1 MVQGCE
7 ILFMNIREALVKARV
22 FFKDSKVENP
32 SLDAEVLLMHI
43 LGIERAGLYLRFDQ
57 VLTLEQAAAYRCLA
71 ERRVK
76 GEPVAYL
83 IGHREFMGLD
93 FAVNPSVLVPR
104 PETELLV
111 ERALGFLRD
120 KLGDDLIVVDVGTG
134 SGAIAVSL
142 AHLNARVE
150 VYAVD
155 CSEDALVLA
164 QLNAAIHCVS
174 GRVRFFRGDLLA
186 PLWALAMEGRVELV
200 AANLPY
206 IPSGDVP
213 DLPAEVRLYE
223 PHMALDG
230 GLDGLDIYRRL
241 LPGAWELLKSGG
253 LLLMEIG
260 PGHGNV
266 LMREMVSQDW
276 RSVGVVLDYA
286 GLERVV
292 VAEKV

>member
-1 MVQGCE
+1 
-7 ILFMNIREALVKARV
+7 MNIREALVKTRV
-22 FFKDSKVENP
+22 FFTDAGVENS
-32 SLDAEVLLMHI
+32 SLDAEVLLMHL
-43 LGIERAGLYLRFDQ
+43 LGIERVGLYLRFDQ
-57 VLTLEQAAAYRCLA
+57 VLTLEQAAAYQSLV
-71 ERRVK
+71 ERRAK

-83 IGHREFMGLD
+83 TGFREFMGLD

-111 ERALGFLRD
+111 ERALAFLRE
-120 KLGDDLIVVDVGTG
+120 KLDDDLIVVDVGTG

-142 AHLNARVE
+142 AHLNTRVG
-150 VYAVD
+150 VYALD
-155 CSEDALVLA
+155 YSKDALVLA
-164 QLNAAIHCVS
+164 QHNAAIHCVS

-186 PLWALAMEGRVELV
+186 PLSALSMQGKVDLV

-213 DLPAEVRLYE
+213 DLPIDVRLYE

-241 LPGAWELLKSGG
+241 LPGAWALLKSGG

-260 PGHGNV
+260 PGQGDV
-266 LMREMVSQDW
+266 LMQEMVGQGW
-276 RSVGVVLDYA
+276 RSVEVVLDYA
-286 GLERVV
+286 GLERLV
-292 VAEKV
+292 VAEK

>member
-1 MVQGCE
+1 
-7 ILFMNIREALVKARV
+7 MNIREALVKARV
-22 FFKDSKVENP
+22 FFKDSEVENP

-57 VLTLEQAAAYRCLA
+57 VLTLEQAAAYRSLT

-164 QLNAAIHCVS
+164 QHNAAIHCVS

-186 PLWALAMEGRVELV
+186 PLSALYMVGKVELI

-206 IPSGDVP
+206 ISSVDVP
-213 DLPAEVRLYE
+213 DLPADVRLYE

-260 PGHGNV
+260 PGQGNV
-266 LMREMVSQDW
+266 LMREMVVMGW
-276 RSVGVVLDYA
+276 RSVEVVLDYA

-292 VAEKV
+292 MAEKE

>member
-22 FFKDSKVENP
+22 FLKDSKVENP

-57 VLTLEQAAAYRCLA
+57 VLTLEQAAAYRGLM
-71 ERRVK
+71 ERRAK

-83 IGHREFMGLD
+83 AGHREFMGLD

-104 PETELLV
+104 PETELIV
-111 ERALGFLRD
+111 EGALDFLRE
-120 KLGDDLIVVDVGTG
+120 KPGDNLVVVDVGTG

-164 QLNAAIHCVS
+164 QYNAAIHCVS
-174 GRVRFFRGDLLA
+174 GRVRFFLGDLLA
-186 PLWALAMEGRVELV
+186 PLWDLSMEGRVELV
-200 AANLPY
+200 VANLPY

-213 DLPAEVRLYE
+213 NLPVDVRLYE

-260 PGHGNV
+260 PGQGDV
-266 LMREMVSQDW
+266 LMQEMVGQGW
-276 RSVGVVLDYA
+276 RNVKVVLDYA
-286 GLERVV
+286 GLERLV
-292 VAEKV
+292 VAEK